1 MTRIR
6 TFLWATGVLTLMSGV
21 FVANAH
27 LPGRMTGG
35 GSVKPSI
42 DSATFD
48 NLDRITHGFEIHC
61 GGDTGSGNTGS
72 DNNNL
77 EINWG
82 AAGDKHKFK
91 LDKHLSWAHCDYVPE
106 LGPPNPPAAGFNWF
120 HGRGAGLVDN
130 TKAAGSIDFIFTD
143 SGEPGGD
150 NGPDPDDTALYCIS
164 SGPNADLFTPASCD
178 VLFVATTVTYQF
190 DNGITPNLITYPGG
204 LPLRRGNHQAH
215 AQ

>member
-1 MTRIR
+1 
-6 TFLWATGVLTLMSGV
+6 
-21 FVANAH
+21 
-27 LPGRMTGG
+27 MTGG

-61 GGDTGSGNTGS
+61 GSEIAPGQGNSGS

-82 AAGDKHKFK
+82 AAGNKRKFK
-91 LDKHLSWAHCDYVPE
+91 LDKHLDWAHCDHVKVFDDPQHAAVPPD
-106 LGPPNPPAAGFNWF
+106 GPNWF
-120 HGRGAGLVDN
+120 HGKGNGLVDN
-130 TKAAGSIDFIFTD
+130 RKVPGSIDFIFTD

-164 SGPNADLFTPASCD
+164 STPNTADIFHPGTCD
-178 VLFVATTVTYQF
+178 VLLVATTVTYFF
-190 DNGITPNLITYPGG
+190 DNGIVGPCDELAGGANCLTYPGG
-204 LPLRRGNHQAH
+204 LPLRRGNHQFH
-215 AQ
+215 RD